1 MNMKKSILY
10 LVTLLLG
17 GMVLMALPAC
27 SDDKFGPSI
36 FPEEADELD
45 PNSLTYE
52 FDKWLDENYRKPYN
66 VKYVYKMQDVGTNMN
81 YNLIP
86 ADYDKSV
93 DLALLVKYL
102 WFDVYS
108 EVAATRDTFLKE
120 NAPRVLH
127 IIGSAAMNPS
137 SGYETVGLAE
147 GGVKVNLFKVNQM
160 DLNNFNMMNEY
171 YFKTMHHEFAHI
183 LHQKINYPKEFDE
196 ITNTKYE
203 VNDWT
208 SRGGTEHDGVVNS
221 LGFVTKY
228 ASSAKR
234 EDFAEVVANRITMTD
249 EEWATMMEL
258 ASQGWHATSIQTG
271 TFYCSYYY
279 FANNMAGDEN
289 KNYIMARLGLGVKSN
304 EAGDTLT
311 LLRNGKEV
319 FQSAVLPISSEE
331 IYDRNGNLVRV
342 NYTDANG
349 SRVEQDADGMWLVI
363 DVNGDFIPI
372 KVYPVE
378 DEDDIDGVQA
388 INQKLEIATKWLKDQ
403 WGVDLE
409 KLRAKVQER
418 QNEFKADPQALIK
431 KLRMEAFGHE

>member
-1 MNMKKSILY
+1 MKKSILY
-10 LVTLLLG
+10 LVMLVLG
-17 GMVLMALPAC
+17 GVALMSLPAC
-27 SDDKFGPSI
+27 SEDKFGPSI
-36 FPEEADELD
+36 FPEEGDVLD
-45 PNSLTYE
+45 PNSVTYE

-66 VKYVYKMQDVGTNMN
+66 VKYLYKMEDVGTNMN

-86 ADYDKSV
+86 ADYDKAV

-108 EVAATRDTFLKE
+108 EVAASRDTFLKE

-127 IIGSAAMNPS
+127 IIGSAAMNPN

-160 DLNNFNMMNEY
+160 NLSNFDMMNEY

-221 LGFVTKY
+221 LGFVSKY

-234 EDFAEVVANRITMTD
+234 EDFAEVVANRVTMTD
-249 EEWATMMEL
+249 EDWDAMMVR
-258 ASQGWHATSIQTG
+258 AGQGWAKYEVTTG
-271 TFYCSYYY
+271 TFYCAY
-279 FANNMAGDEN
+279 FYFDNNKAGDEN
-289 KNYIMARLGLGVKSN
+289 KSYFLSSMGYTTKVDEN
-304 EAGDTLT
+304 GDMTLV
-311 LLRNGKEV
+311 RYGKDV
-319 FQSAVLPISSEE
+319 YQLAVLPITDEN
-331 IYDRNGNLVRV
+331 IYDQTGTLVRV
-342 NYTDANG
+342 NHTDANG
-349 SRVEQDADGMWLVI
+349 NRAEKAEDGNWLVV
-363 DVNGDFIPI
+363 DVTGNFIPI

-378 DEDDIDGVQA
+378 DDDDIDGVQA
-388 INQKLEIATKWLKDQ
+388 INQKLEIASKWLKDQ
-403 WGVDLE
+403 WGVDIE
-409 KLRAKVQER
+409 MLRAEVQKR
-418 QNEFKADPQALIK
+418 QNEYKADPEALIK
-431 KLRMEAFGHE
+431 RLRREAFGHE